1 MNINFAAGIDIFL
14 AAAAFTLKQVR
25 QIREGNVVLD
35 GVELEIMQGEITALV
50 GASGAGKTSL
60 LRLLNRLDDP
70 TSGEILYDSKPINR
84 YDVQELRRR
93 IGFVFQTPVMFPGT
107 LRDNLRTA
115 IMLGKQTEQS
125 GGDGADN
132 KDGNEQR
139 IAEAL
144 RLAELD
150 AALLG
155 EQDGGRLSVGQ
166 KQRAN
171 IARALVTAP
180 DVLLMDEPTSAL
192 DPETADRLMDTIR
205 RLKQERKLTV
215 VMVTH
220 RLAEARRVSDTIIVM
235 ERGRIVEAG
244 ATKGVFERASIRF
257 C

>member
-1 MNINFAAGIDIFL
+1 MT
-14 AAAAFTLKQVR
+14 AAAFTLKQVR
-25 QIREGNVVLD
+25 QVREGNVVLD
-35 GVELEIMQGEITALV
+35 GVELEIKQGEITALV

-70 TSGEILYDSKPINR
+70 TGGEIFYESKPINR
-84 YDVQELRRR
+84 YAVQELRRR

-107 LRDNLRTA
+107 LRNNLRAA
-115 IMLGKQTEQS
+115 IMLGKQIEQKND
-125 GGDGADN
+125 GGADD
-132 KDGNEQR
+132 KDRNEQR
-139 IAEAL
+139 IAEAM

-150 AALLG
+150 AALG

-205 RLKQERKLTV
+205 RLKQEKKLTV

-244 ATKGVFERASIRF
+244 ATKDIFERTIDTRTNLFLDSEK
-257 C
+257 

>member
-1 MNINFAAGIDIFL
+1 MR
-14 AAAAFTLKQVR
+14 QV
-25 QIREGNVVLD
+25 REGNVVID

-70 TSGEILYDSKPINR
+70 TSGEIFYESKHINR
-84 YDVQELRRR
+84 YAVQELRRR

-107 LRDNLRTA
+107 LRDNLRAA
-115 IMLGKQTEQS
+115 IMLGKQIEQKS
-125 GGDGADN
+125 NDGAADN
-132 KDGNEQR
+132 DRNEQR
-139 IAEAL
+139 IAEAM

-150 AALLG
+150 AALG

-205 RLKQERKLTV
+205 RLKKERKLTV

-220 RLAEARRVSDTIIVM
+220 RLAEARRVSDTTIVM
-235 ERGRIVEAG
+235 ERGRIIEAG
-244 ATKGVFERASIRF
+244 ATKDIFERTIDTRTNLLLDSEK
-257 C
+257 

>member
-1 MNINFAAGIDIFL
+1 M
-14 AAAAFTLKQVR
+14 AAAFILKQVR
-25 QIREGNVVLD
+25 QVREGNVVLD

-50 GASGAGKTSL
+50 GPSGAGKTSL

-70 TSGEILYDSKPINR
+70 TSGEILYDSKSLNR
-84 YDVQELRRR
+84 YAVQELRRR

-107 LRDNLRTA
+107 LHDNLRAA
-115 IMLGKQTEQS
+115 IMLGKQIEQKNDNS
-125 GGDGADN
+125 ADD
-132 KDGNEQR
+132 KDRNEQR
-139 IAEAL
+139 IAEAM

-150 AALLG
+150 AALG

-180 DVLLMDEPTSAL
+180 DVLLMNEPTSAL

-205 RLKQERKLTV
+205 RLKRERKLTV

-220 RLAEARRVSDTIIVM
+220 RLAEARRVSDMIIVM

-244 ATKGVFERASIRF
+244 ATKDIFERTIDTRTKLFLESEK
-257 C
+257 

>member
-1 MNINFAAGIDIFL
+1 MT
-14 AAAAFTLKQVR
+14 AAAFTLKQVR
-25 QIREGNVVLD
+25 QIREGNVVID

-70 TSGEILYDSKPINR
+70 TGGEIFYESKHINR
-84 YDVQELRRR
+84 YAVQELRRR
-93 IGFVFQTPVMFPGT
+93 VGFVFQTPVMFPGT
-107 LRDNLRTA
+107 LRDNLRA
-115 IMLGKQTEQS
+115 ALMLGKQIEQKND
-125 GGDGADN
+125 GGADD
-132 KDGNEQR
+132 KDRNEQR
-139 IAEAL
+139 IAEAM

-150 AALLG
+150 AALG

-205 RLKQERKLTV
+205 RLKQERNLTV

-220 RLAEARRVSDTIIVM
+220 RLAEARRVSDTTIVM

-244 ATKGVFERASIRF
+244 ATKDIFERMSVRF

>member
-1 MNINFAAGIDIFL
+1 MR
-14 AAAAFTLKQVR
+14 QV
-25 QIREGNVVLD
+25 REGNVVLD

-50 GASGAGKTSL
+50 GPSGAGKTSL

-70 TSGEILYDSKPINR
+70 TSGEILYDSKSLNR
-84 YDVQELRRR
+84 YAVQELRRR

-107 LRDNLRTA
+107 LHDNLRAA
-115 IMLGKQTEQS
+115 IMLGKQIEQKNDNS
-125 GGDGADN
+125 ADD
-132 KDGNEQR
+132 KDRNEQR
-139 IAEAL
+139 IAEAM

-150 AALLG
+150 AALG

-180 DVLLMDEPTSAL
+180 DVLLMNEPTSAL

-205 RLKQERKLTV
+205 RLKRERKLTV

-220 RLAEARRVSDTIIVM
+220 RLAEARRVSDMIIVM

-244 ATKGVFERASIRF
+244 ATKDIFERTIDTRTKLFLESEK
-257 C
+257 

>member
-1 MNINFAAGIDIFL
+1 MT
-14 AAAAFTLKQVR
+14 AAAFTLKQVR
-25 QIREGNVVLD
+25 QVREGNVVLD

-50 GASGAGKTSL
+50 GASSAGKTSL

-70 TSGEILYDSKPINR
+70 TGGEIFYESKPINR
-84 YDVQELRRR
+84 YAVQELRRR
-93 IGFVFQTPVMFPGT
+93 VGFVFQTPVMFPGT
-107 LRDNLRTA
+107 LRNNLRAA
-115 IMLGKQTEQS
+115 IMLGKQIEQKND
-125 GGDGADN
+125 GGADD
-132 KDGNEQR
+132 KDRNEQR
-139 IAEAL
+139 IAEAM

-150 AALLG
+150 AALG

-205 RLKQERKLTV
+205 RLKQEKKLTV

-244 ATKGVFERASIRF
+244 ATKDIFERTIDTRTNLFLDSEK
-257 C
+257 

>member
-1 MNINFAAGIDIFL
+1 MT
-14 AAAAFTLKQVR
+14 AAAFTLKQVR
-25 QIREGNVVLD
+25 QVREGNVVLD

-70 TSGEILYDSKPINR
+70 TGGEIFYESKPINR
-84 YDVQELRRR
+84 YAVQELRRR
-93 IGFVFQTPVMFPGT
+93 VGFVFQTPVMFPGT
-107 LRDNLRTA
+107 LRDNLRAA
-115 IMLGKQTEQS
+115 IMLGKQIEQKND
-125 GGDGADN
+125 GGADD
-132 KDGNEQR
+132 KDRNEQR
-139 IAEAL
+139 IAEAM

-150 AALLG
+150 AALG

-205 RLKQERKLTV
+205 RLKQEKKLTV

-244 ATKGVFERASIRF
+244 ATKDIFERTIDTRTNLFLDSEK
-257 C
+257 

>member
-1 MNINFAAGIDIFL
+1 MAL
-14 AAAAFTLKQVR
+14 AAFTLKQVR
-25 QIREGNVVLD
+25 QIRDGNVVVD
-35 GVELEIMQGEITALV
+35 GVELEIGQGEITALV

-70 TSGEILYDSKPINR
+70 TSGEVLYDSKPINS
-84 YDVQELRRR
+84 YAVQELRRR

-115 IMLGKQTEQS
+115 IMLGKQIE
-125 GGDGADN
+125 N
-132 KDGNEQR
+132 KSDDHNNHEKR

-220 RLAEARRVSDTIIVM
+220 RLAEARRVSDTVIVM
-235 ERGRIVEAG
+235 ERGRIIEAG
-244 ATKGVFERASIRF
+244 ATKDIFERD
-257 C
+257 